1 MRKKGKTSK
10 RGEAE
15 DAGDRKEDANREK
28 ERERQSTNK
37 NRAKKNIHR
46 EEKEKSRGTTI
57 AFVPADKERPR
68 ISQNKFTEV
77 SIKRGD
83 DKQGNLQRERDQKR
97 REFGGEGNRGINSDR
112 NTRKA
117 KGKMQAENT

>member
-1 MRKKGKTSK
+1 
-10 RGEAE
+10 
-15 DAGDRKEDANREK
+15 
-28 ERERQSTNK
+28 
-37 NRAKKNIHR
+37 
-46 EEKEKSRGTTI
+46 
-57 AFVPADKERPR
+57 
-68 ISQNKFTEV
+68 V

-83 DKQGNLQRERDQKR
+83 DEQGNLQRERDQKR